1 MIPDFS
7 LTGFDGTVLRSH
19 GMLTKNQAKEKETVF
34 FDGWFFFWGL
44 PLALLARAL
53 PGNWGLWGLLAV
65 SVGFLT
71 EFPSPL
77 KYLWLG
83 INAASWLWQAGKSRE
98 WGSLPEAGL
107 YVTLFSKA
115 AGPWISWK
123 DFRRQLRHP
132 LTWDGFGAG
141 CEMYI
146 AGLGKV
152 LVLARPLSRALEG
165 LEAFFPV
172 HFLAAALSLA
182 LGISGFLDAARGLSR
197 MIGIRL
203 GTRGWWLILAWALW
217 SLPRPA
223 GWYFDLQGGLFFLRN
238 WGLRMA
244 LGVVCLIPK
253 KWEMPVIWYGI
264 VLAASVAAMMGGGL

>member
-146 AGLGKV
+146 AGLLRFRLCQRFLFPGSFSGGGAEFGAGNIGV
-152 LVLARPLSRALEG
+152 SGRRPG
-165 LEAFFPV
+165 LKPDDR
-172 HFLAAALSLA
+172 H
-182 LGISGFLDAARGLSR
+182 
-197 MIGIRL
+197 
-203 GTRGWWLILAWALW
+203 
-217 SLPRPA
+217 PA
-223 GWYFDLQGGLFFLRN
+223 GHP
-238 WGLRMA
+238 
-244 LGVVCLIPK
+244 GVVADP
-253 KWEMPVIWYGI
+253 
-264 VLAASVAAMMGGGL
+264 GLGAVESPPPRRVVF